1 MTRAAIYARVSSK
14 GQRDKHTIEGQL
26 RVLPAFVAQQGWSL
40 VGTYTDDGRT
50 AKSGHLDARDGFA
63 RLLADVAAGKI
74 DILAVVDIDRLT
86 RTDDMIER
94 ASILGPLQ
102 RAGVRI
108 VTPSGGELDL
118 RSFFGE
124 FYASMQAIVAAE
136 ENRKRKERTISGKAV
151 AISRG
156 RKPAGPTPY
165 GLRYDRHAE
174 VEPWTIDPD
183 EASLIREM
191 HRRVQRGESCET
203 IALDLNSRGIRRPR
217 GGDWIRERVWAIVR
231 SRTYIGEWTA
241 DKEKGAVLRVPPI
254 IDVAT
259 YERTQAQLAAQ
270 GRRGLKRTKRVYL
283 LEDLAVCE
291 RCGTRIGI
299 CSASSAALIR
309 ISDSPARYVCA
320 HRRRPP
326 YGSPRCLL
334 GYQKTA
340 DADDRMWAAV
350 VATLQRRDLIEDA
363 LENSDEA
370 DADRSTWERD
380 LAEHLRRLARLDSSE
395 AGALA
400 RHRRGQVSA
409 AALDMELAAV
419 SRERKMLKRQVE
431 TAERAIGSAAVAG
444 VRADDVAEA
453 IAAARS
459 MLTAATPAARRHLML
474 ALFQPGDI
482 VIGEPTI
489 TATLRLA
496 LAERSGRG
504 HVRQGSRKLPHEAS
518 VMIRL
523 VA

>member
-1 MTRAAIYARVSSK
+1 MTRAAIYARVSSIA
-14 GQRDKHTIEGQL
+14 QRDRNTIEGQIVTL
-26 RVLPAFVAQQGWSL
+26 TAFVKAQGWTL
-40 VGTYTDDGRT
+40 VAT
-50 AKSGHLDARDGFA
+50 H
-63 RLLADVAAGKI
+63 
-74 DILAVVDIDRLT
+74 
-86 RTDDMIER
+86 
-94 ASILGPLQ
+94 
-102 RAGVRI
+102 
-108 VTPSGGELDL
+108 
-118 RSFFGE
+118 
-124 FYASMQAIVAAE
+124 
-136 ENRKRKERTISGKAV
+136 
-151 AISRG
+151 
-156 RKPAGPTPY
+156 
-165 GLRYDRHAE
+165 
-174 VEPWTIDPD
+174 
-183 EASLIREM
+183 
-191 HRRVQRGESCET
+191 
-203 IALDLNSRGIRRPR
+203 IRRPR
-217 GGDWIRERVWAIVR
+217 GGDWIRERVWQLVT

-241 DKEKGAVLRVPPI
+241 DKRKNAVLRVPAI

-299 CSASSAALIR
+299 CSASSAARIR
-309 ISDSPARYVCA
+309 VGDSPARYVCA

-334 GYQKTA
+334 AYQKTA
-340 DADDRMWAAV
+340 DADDRLWAAV

-370 DADRSTWERD
+370 DADRATWERD
-380 LAEHLRRLARLDSSE
+380 LAEHQRRLAKLDHAE

-409 AALDMELAAV
+409 VALDLELAAV
-419 SRERKMLKRQVE
+419 ARERKMLERQAE
-431 TAERAIGSAAVAG
+431 AAERAIGAAAVAG
-444 VRADDVAEA
+444 ARASDISDA
-453 IAAARS
+453 IATARS

-504 HVRQGSRKLPHEAS
+504 HVRQGSTRTAHETS
-518 VMIRL
+518 VRIRL